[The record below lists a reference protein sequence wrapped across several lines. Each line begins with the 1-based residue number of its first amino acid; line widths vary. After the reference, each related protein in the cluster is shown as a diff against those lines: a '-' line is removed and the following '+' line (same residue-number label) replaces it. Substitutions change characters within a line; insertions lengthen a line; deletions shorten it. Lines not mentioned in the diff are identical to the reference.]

1 MSQSQ
6 EDKDNKP
13 KEKVKRKAK
22 SHPKEPDRQLATRA
36 KGARLRVGN
45 HRLIIPPG
53 AVGQDQWF
61 TFSEPSSE
69 YIRVE
74 IQAEGRER
82 YDFED
87 STPKVRLEL
96 DHSDKDGK
104 WRELYI
110 YETDKNGEPTGDPL
124 PGNSE
129 SSEGAPAKVVGY
141 LEHLSGYVVGG
152 GRVEAATE

>member
-1 MSQSQ
+1 M
-6 EDKDNKP
+6 NKP
-13 KEKVKRKAK
+13 QTGKPDTPREKVKRRAK
-22 SHPKEPDRQLATRA
+22 SQPKPTDRKLATRSR
-36 KGARLRVGN
+36 GAILEVGN

-61 TFSEPSSE
+61 TFSEPPSE

-74 IQAEGRER
+74 IQAEGREG
-82 YDFED
+82 YEFEG
-87 STPKVRLEL
+87 SAPVVRLEL

-110 YETDKNGEPTGDPL
+110 YETDTNGEPTGDPL
-124 PGNSE
+124 PRNGE
-129 SSEGAPAKVVGY
+129 SSKAPPTKVIGY